1 MTPPAHERPTSA
13 GPEALDTLRSIAD
26 GAGLDRIQL
35 LAWRELA
42 DPEAGGSEVH
52 AHEVMR
58 RWAAAGLAVTIRT
71 SAAAGH
77 PPVGYRDGYRSIRRG
92 GRYSVFP
99 RAAVSAATHRMGPRD
114 GLVEI
119 WNGVPF
125 LSPVWDRGP
134 HIAVVHH
141 VHGPMWEMALGRH
154 LGRVGDLMER
164 RVAPHFYRRTRIVT
178 LSQSSHDELVDDLGF
193 DPEMVEIVP
202 PGIDPRFTPGQ
213 PKSPRPLIVSVGR
226 LAPVKRFDAL
236 IRSVAQ
242 VRDRH
247 PHLRLVIAGEGTER
261 PALEAE
267 VARLGAADWVSLPG
281 RVPDDELVELFQQA
295 WLVTSAS
302 LVEGWGMTLTE
313 AAACGTTAVA
323 SRTTGHRDAVADGIT
338 GVLADDDT
346 ELAGAID
353 EVLSDAGLRDRLS
366 SAALERSAQFSWD
379 ATAAAILS
387 TLARAADEQRTRD
400 RSGSRAT

>member
-1 MTPPAHERPTSA
+1 MTPPAHERPTA
-13 GPEALDTLRSIAD
+13 ARPETLDTLRTLAD
-26 GAGLDRIQL
+26 DAGLARIQL

-77 PPVGYRDGYRSIRRG
+77 PPIGYRDGYRAIRRG
-92 GRYSVFP
+92 GRYTVFP
-99 RAAVSAATHRMGPRD
+99 RAALSAAAHRMGPRD

-125 LSPVWDRGP
+125 MSPVWDRGP

-141 VHGPMWEMALGRH
+141 VHGPMWEMALGRR
-154 LGRVGDLMER
+154 LGRVGEWMER
-164 RVAPHFYRRTRIVT
+164 RVAPRFYRGTRIVT
-178 LSQSSHDELVDDLGF
+178 LSRSSHDELVGELGF
-193 DPEMVEIVP
+193 DPKMVDIVP
-202 PGIDPRFTPGQ
+202 PGIDPRFAPGQ
-213 PKSPRPLIVSVGR
+213 PKSPTPLVVAVGR

-236 IRSVAQ
+236 IRAVAQ

-261 PALEAE
+261 PVLEAE
-267 VARLGAADWVSLPG
+267 IERLGAADWVSLPG
-281 RVPDDELVELFQQA
+281 RVPDEELVELFQQA

-323 SRTTGHRDAVADGIT
+323 SRTTGHLDAVVDGVT
-338 GVLADDDT
+338 GL
-346 ELAGAID
+346 LAGDDAELSRGID
-353 EVLSDAGLRDRLS
+353 RVLSDIQLRDRLS
-366 SAALERSAQFSWD
+366 ASALERSTQFSWD
-379 ATAAAILS
+379 ATAEAILS
-387 TLARAADEQRTRD
+387 TLARAAAERHPST
-400 RSGSRAT
+400 T